1 MDYYVSY
8 STQAAP
14 LDHGAIIVDNS
25 YLVMNAML
33 KWLDFVITAGLS
45 IIIILLVIYL
55 LVNTYN
61 KCKKIVFLIKDTN
74 EKVTSI
80 ENMLKKAY
88 QTQNIKSIEEATCI
102 INNKEKETMKSEN
115 VFIVDES
122 GVVTTN
128 NNEDKDNF
136 MVEIDSIK

>member
-55 LVNTYN
+55 LVKAYN

-136 MVEIDSIK
+136 I

>member
-1 MDYYVSY
+1 MNYYVSY

-136 MVEIDSIK
+136 IVEIDSIK